1 MIQMDQASS
10 SDNPDSSNNNSDKN
24 NGQIMTSFNNLAPN
38 EVASSWHV
46 FCIFSW
52 IIFTSTLFL
61 VLFGVGMTFEQGTQ
75 LLIKQPLIIIYLLI
89 LNISGLAIT
98 IKKTIYEKDQGFM
111 NTFFGEQIK
120 QQSIGFLSG
129 AGCMLTFRVMLD
141 YLLELMKGKYFK
153 DNDTY
158 LYTLLGLITGFS
170 ILGFLCLLY
179 SYSKIN
185 QLAEWYEIII
195 IKKGVLSSVIGYLFY
210 FMCVSSLAIGVSKS
224 KESTQERWLLSFL
237 IIIPIINIIF
247 AFSQKDLGIAITNLI
262 IYIFI
267 SSSFFYYGGQYDY
280 DVDYYNDYYYSK
292 YKDPFRAEEIISLCV
307 VVITFILILYLIFS
321 TRDKIIKA

>member
-1 MIQMDQASS
+1 MDQASS

-61 VLFGVGMTFEQGTQ
+61 ILFGVGMTFNQETQ
-75 LLIKQPLIIIYLLI
+75 LIIKQPLSIIYLLI

-111 NTFFGEQIK
+111 NTFFGVQIK

-129 AGCMLTFRVMLD
+129 AGCMLTFRVALD
-141 YLLELMKGKYFK
+141 YLLELMRG
-153 DNDTY
+153 TY
-158 LYTLLGLITGFS
+158 LKDKETYIYTILGLITGFS

-210 FMCVSSLAIGVSKS
+210 FMCVSSLAIGLSNS
-224 KESTQERWLLSFL
+224 KESDEKAQERWLLSFL

-262 IYIFI
+262 IYISF
-267 SSSFFYYGGQYDY
+267 SSSFFYHGGQYDY
-280 DVDYYNDYYYSK
+280 DDDYYSSK
-292 YKDPFRAEEIISLCV
+292 YKDPYRAEEIISLCV

>member
-1 MIQMDQASS
+1 
-10 SDNPDSSNNNSDKN
+10 
-24 NGQIMTSFNNLAPN
+24 
-38 EVASSWHV
+38 
-46 FCIFSW
+46 
-52 IIFTSTLFL
+52 
-61 VLFGVGMTFEQGTQ
+61 
-75 LLIKQPLIIIYLLI
+75 
-89 LNISGLAIT
+89 
-98 IKKTIYEKDQGFM
+98 
-111 NTFFGEQIK
+111 
-120 QQSIGFLSG
+120 
-129 AGCMLTFRVMLD
+129 
-141 YLLELMKGKYFK
+141 MKGKYIK

-158 LYTLLGLITGFS
+158 IYTLLGLIIGFS

-210 FMCVSSLAIGVSKS
+210 FMCVSSLAIGASKS
-224 KESTQERWLLSFL
+224 KESAQERWILSFL

-280 DVDYYNDYYYSK
+280 DDDYYYSE

>member
-1 MIQMDQASS
+1 VISVS
-10 SDNPDSSNNNSDKN
+10 
-24 NGQIMTSFNNLAPN
+24 G
-38 EVASSWHV
+38 
-46 FCIFSW
+46 
-52 IIFTSTLFL
+52 FTSNAS
-61 VLFGVGMTFEQGTQ
+61 VKRVYFEEGTQ

-129 AGCMLTFRVMLD
+129 AGCMLTFRVLLD
-141 YLLELMKGKYFK
+141 YILELMKGKYLK
-153 DNDTY
+153 DKETY
-158 LYTLLGLITGFS
+158 IYTLLGLITGFS

-210 FMCVSSLAIGVSKS
+210 FMCVSSLAIGVSNS
-224 KESTQERWLLSFL
+224 KESDEKAQERWLLSFL

-262 IYIFI
+262 IYILI
-267 SSSFFYYGGQYDY
+267 SSSFFYHGGQYDY
-280 DVDYYNDYYYSK
+280 DDDYYYSE